1 MSKLNTDEFRHVKL
15 LLFWPLFGIMF
26 SFVERFYNVGS
37 YYVMH
42 CAFDDAIP
50 FCEWFLIPYLFW
62 FVYLIGTL
70 VYTFF
75 FDVPAFKRMMRFI
88 ICTYTITMV
97 IYLLFPT
104 CQNLPVDTRSR
115 LGRGD
120 VRPARLPEAAKA
132 VGEICRVRNSAA
144 HLRIHGVHEAA
155 LDPRRA
161 RSRAAVPPR
170 PLSVLSARRRAEHC
184 RRALK
189 KSAPRS
195 GFFCRYLSVMPR
207 NAAHLPSARR
217 APRTKPVSV
226 RFLNILSSSPS
237 MQAVM

>member
-1 MSKLNTDEFRHVKL
+1 MSKINTDEFRHVKL

-26 SFVERFYNVGS
+26 SFVERFYHVGS

-104 CQNLPVDTRSR
+104 CQNLRPEVFPRDNALTRFIGWFYTFDTNTNVCPSIHVLGSVAAMLGLCDCRR
-115 LGRGD
+115 LQNPKLKLLFILLCVLICISTVFMKQHSVLD
-120 VRPARLPEAAKA
+120 VL
-132 VGEICRVRNSAA
+132 
-144 HLRIHGVHEAA
+144 AA
-155 LDPRRA
+155 LPLCVIAYPICYKAGRHEKV
-161 RSRAAVPPR
+161 SAVQ
-170 PLSVLSARRRAEHC
+170 L
-184 RRALK
+184 
-189 KSAPRS
+189 
-195 GFFCRYLSVMPR
+195 
-207 NAAHLPSARR
+207 
-217 APRTKPVSV
+217 
-226 RFLNILSSSPS
+226 
-237 MQAVM
+237 

>member
-1 MSKLNTDEFRHVKL
+1 MDYRNFRLSKINTDEFRHVKL

-26 SFVERFYNVGS
+26 SFVERFYHVGS

-42 CAFDDAIP
+42 CAFDDVIP

-104 CQNLPVDTRSR
+104 CQNLRPEVFPRDNALTRFIGWFYTFDTNTNVCPS
-115 LGRGD
+115 LHVIG
-120 VRPARLPEAAKA
+120 
-132 VGEICRVRNSAA
+132 SAA
-144 HLRIHGVHEAA
+144 ALFALRDGPRLRKRAWWQAA
-155 LDPRRA
+155 
-161 RSRAAVPPR
+161 
-170 PLSVLSARRRAEHC
+170 SVLL
-184 RRALK
+184 ALCI
-189 KSAPRS
+189 S
-195 GFFCRYLSVMPR
+195 LSTVFMKQHSILDVLC
-207 NAAHLPSARR
+207 ALPVCALGWWLCYGRPGR
-217 APRTKPVSV
+217 HG
-226 RFLNILSSSPS
+226 
-237 MQAVM
+237 

>member
-1 MSKLNTDEFRHVKL
+1 MDYRNFRLSKINTDEFRHVKL

-26 SFVERFYNVGS
+26 SFVERFYHVGS

-75 FDVPAFKRMMRFI
+75 FDIPAFKRMMRFI

-104 CQNLPVDTRSR
+104 CQNLRPEVFPRDNALTRFIGWFYTFDTNTNVCPSIHV
-115 LGRGD
+115 LGSVAAMFGLLDCRKLQKPWVKFAVCVMALLICASTVFMKQHSILD
-120 VRPARLPEAAKA
+120 VL
-132 VGEICRVRNSAA
+132 
-144 HLRIHGVHEAA
+144 
-155 LDPRRA
+155 
-161 RSRAAVPPR
+161 AAVPLCLLGHYLCYQRADEP
-170 PLSVLSARRRAEHC
+170 SSA
-184 RRALK
+184 
-189 KSAPRS
+189 
-195 GFFCRYLSVMPR
+195 
-207 NAAHLPSARR
+207 
-217 APRTKPVSV
+217 
-226 RFLNILSSSPS
+226 
-237 MQAVM
+237 AVH

>member
-1 MSKLNTDEFRHVKL
+1 MDYRNFRLSKLNTDEFRHVKL
-15 LLFWPLFGIMF
+15 LIFWPLFGIMF

-104 CQNLPVDTRSR
+104 CQNLRPEVFPRDNALTRFIGWFYTFDTNTNVCPS
-115 LGRGD
+115 LHVIG
-120 VRPARLPEAAKA
+120 
-132 VGEICRVRNSAA
+132 SAA
-144 HLRIHGVHEAA
+144 ALFALRDGPRLRKRAWWQAA
-155 LDPRRA
+155 
-161 RSRAAVPPR
+161 
-170 PLSVLSARRRAEHC
+170 SVLL
-184 RRALK
+184 ALCI
-189 KSAPRS
+189 S
-195 GFFCRYLSVMPR
+195 LSTVFMKQHSILDVLC
-207 NAAHLPSARR
+207 ALPVCALGWWLCYGRPGR
-217 APRTKPVSV
+217 HG
-226 RFLNILSSSPS
+226 
-237 MQAVM
+237 